1 MLKVS
6 APPSDRATRQFA
18 ATGESQT
25 LLNLGS
31 VLGERRA
38 AGTSTQTIRIFRAG
52 REGGRERE
60 EGHQEATKHSSGQ
73 D

>member
-6 APPSDRATRQFA
+6 APPSDPATRQFA
-18 ATGESQT
+18 APWESQT

-31 VLGERRA
+31 VLGEWRA
-38 AGTSTQTIRIFRAG
+38 AGTSTQTARILRAG
-52 REGGRERE
+52 REGGRER